1 MKTLATILGLSL
13 GSLIYAQETNFHKA
27 LDQHQINE
35 EVTMEVTVDS
45 AEDLEETFKVQDII
59 DLMEMA
65 EGSSAKFKLTC
76 RGELMSNGKY
86 STMSY
91 AIEKG
96 DMSDKEFIKMVKT
109 LRKAAIAY
117 YNNKNN

>member
-1 MKTLATILGLSL
+1 MKTLVTILGLSL
-13 GSLIYAQETNFHKA
+13 GSMLFAQKTSMTNAVNHK
-27 LDQHQINE
+27 QINQ

-45 AEDLEETFKVQDII
+45 AEDLEQTFKVQDII

-65 EGSSAKFKLTC
+65 EGSSARFKLTC
-76 RGELMSNGKY
+76 RGERMSNGEFA
-86 STMSY
+86 TMSY

-96 DMSDKEFIKMVKT
+96 DISDKEFVKMVKQ

-117 YNNKNN
+117 YKQ